1 MINKKIIV
9 TFAILLIGFIV
20 IFLIVTGGKRKDVV
34 LRDFSVSEDGAKLQ
48 LNTTL
53 TSSMGYT
60 RKMKVKQGGDN
71 LYLTFY
77 STFGFNNAI
86 GAKNEFEL
94 TLNSSC
100 QEIYFDK
107 GDEEYKLVL
116 QKNTETNEWEMV
128 N

>member
-1 MINKKIIV
+1 MGKKKII
-9 TFAILLIGFIV
+9 FLLIVFVFIV
-20 IFLIVTGGKRKDVV
+20 IFFVVTGGKRPDVV
-34 LRDFSVSEDGAKLQ
+34 LRDFSVLEGGAKLQ
-48 LNTTL
+48 LYTTL
-53 TSSMGYT
+53 ASSMGYT
-60 RKMKVKQGGDN
+60 RKTKVKQDGDN

-107 GDEEYKLVL
+107 GDGEYKLVL
-116 QKNTETNEWEMV
+116 QKNAEANEWEMV

>member
-1 MINKKIIV
+1 MGKKKII
-9 TFAILLIGFIV
+9 FLLIVFIFIV
-20 IFLIVTGGKRKDVV
+20 IFFVVTGGKRGDVM
-34 LRDFSVSEDGAKLQ
+34 LQDFSILEDGTKLQ
-48 LNTTL
+48 LHTTL
-53 TSSMGYT
+53 VSSMGYT

-77 STFGFNNAI
+77 STFGFNNAM
-86 GAKNEFEL
+86 GAKNEFEV

-107 GDEEYKLVL
+107 GNGEYKLVL
-116 QKNTETNEWEMV
+116 QKSAETNDWKMV